1 MFTHACLSSS
11 QRRSSLTFKGPAA
24 PTRSRKPPSVLDPIV
39 PSRPLALAKR
49 RRSSTGGAHS
59 HRTSRSLPV
68 TKARR
73 ASAGSQA
80 QPQSARAR
88 KPSKRARVP
97 DSDDDDDQ
105 SSASSDPEDD
115 GAAAST
121 RPYERRVA
129 RQVVAKRWRLLSASA
144 RDDVRFLAE
153 HAARECVEEAFPHD
167 STSKAARALTT
178 TLASF
183 ADDIDSLLVSLP
195 VPPVPTVLARNSKGR
210 AREVDLGV
218 LMREKDLRRKSGELA
233 AALEAEEAI
242 VEALEAKVDEQR
254 RLLEQ
259 EEALVASLAAA
270 STRFRSLD
278 PSVRVLP
285 QLSALGRAGGDSE
298 EDDDEEDLT
307 VRIERLVDALN
318 GAGTASGSDRD
329 RVKRRKTSE

>member
-24 PTRSRKPPSVLDPIV
+24 PTRSRKPPSVLVPIV
-39 PSRPLALAKR
+39 PSRPLAHAKR
-49 RRSSTGGAHS
+49 RRSSTSGAHQN
-59 HRTSRSLPV
+59 RTSRSLPV
-68 TKARR
+68 TKAKR
-73 ASAGSQA
+73 ASSSSQA
-80 QPQSARAR
+80 QQQSARAR
-88 KPSKRARVP
+88 RPTKRARVP
-97 DSDDDDDQ
+97 DSDDDDQ
-105 SSASSDPEDD
+105 SSASSDQEDD
-115 GAAAST
+115 GAAST
-121 RPYERRVA
+121 RPYERRIA

-183 ADDIDSLLVSLP
+183 ADDLDSLLVSLP
-195 VPPVPTVLARNSKGR
+195 VPPVPTVLARKHKGK
-210 AREVDLGV
+210 AREVELGV
-218 LMREKDLRRKSGELA
+218 LMREKDLRRKSEELA

-242 VEALEAKVDEQR
+242 VETLEAKVDEER
-254 RLLEQ
+254 RLVEQ

-278 PSVRVLP
+278 PSVHGLP
-285 QLSALGRAGGDSE
+285 QLSALGRAGGNGE
-298 EDDDEEDLT
+298 EDEDEEDLT

-318 GAGTASGSDRD
+318 GAASAFGGDRD